1 MTLILLA
8 IVGIVFLLGA
18 IALGIG
24 HKGWNWGTV
33 AAGWL
38 VLLSALGAFF
48 LIAMLGQRERAW
60 RTIIKTYET
69 NLARERDALVPA
81 GNSNLRPDSSAKSLA
96 ALEQERVRWQ
106 RVRERINTWRGR
118 HWDNAVFTPPAPGR
132 PATLSIEGLE
142 STTLNP
148 GAELY
153 LFDRRPV
160 EQGGRY
166 LGAFRVDTIDRN
178 LLSISPLS
186 IPDAADAKLWGE
198 PRDAVDV
205 YETLPVDRAIAF
217 SRTLLPPGF
226 TLAADNATPAATGD
240 AATGDASAEGTAA
253 AQVADVPTDPGT
265 GIMPGQRRIDPESML
280 SHIEKRLEQVRLH
293 DRPLGGE
300 TAAPGAVADDA
311 TAATADGNA
320 ATADGTAAT
329 ADGSPAE
336 APIEV
341 IDPLFAP
348 DAPNGVRWARVTFA
362 RDHDYRWPDGTTSRF
377 RQGETVAAF
386 PIEQLAAL
394 RASGAEY
401 TSAWVIPPGLYWA
414 TVTFKQNH
422 SFARPQGAALEF
434 PAGASAQFDLDTARA
449 LVAQEIATMG
459 QIVYR
464 RPLAD
469 GYTALRGAGTFDA
482 AGTQLPVS
490 ARGLVINR
498 QILADDIASIRSMT
512 EQLGQ
517 ARNNE
522 LAELK
527 LRRQEQEELE
537 ADEVQ
542 WKADTEAARAVAERF
557 SLRTAAA
564 ARELADAEATIV
576 ALGRALTDASA
587 LLRSTT
593 DQTAPPPVLPA
604 APRR

>member
-60 RTIIKTYET
+60 RAIIKTYET

-81 GNSNLRPDSSAKSLA
+81 GGTNLRPDSSAKSLA
-96 ALEQERVRWQ
+96 ALEQERARWQ

-118 HWDNAVFTPPAPGR
+118 HWDNAAFTPPAQGR
-132 PATLSIEGLE
+132 AATLSIEGLE

-166 LGAFRVDTIDRN
+166 LGAFRVDTVDRN

-217 SRTLLPPGF
+217 SRTLLPPGL
-226 TLAADNATPAATGD
+226 TLPADNAAPATTGDEAGGD
-240 AATGDASAEGTAA
+240 AAGGDAAADGATAA
-253 AQVADVPTDPGT
+253 PVVDVPTDPGT

-280 SHIEKRLEQVRLH
+280 KHIEERLEQVRLH

-300 TAAPGAVADDA
+300 AAAPGAVAEDA
-311 TAATADGNA
+311 TAAPAGETA
-320 ATADGTAAT
+320 
-329 ADGSPAE
+329 AE
-336 APIEV
+336 APVEV
-341 IDPLFAP
+341 IDPLVAP
-348 DAPNGVRWARVTFA
+348 DAPHGVRWARVTFG
-362 RDHDYRWPDGTTSRF
+362 RDHEYRWPDGTTSRF
-377 RQGETVAAF
+377 RKGETVAAF

-414 TVTFKQNH
+414 TVTFTQSH
-422 SFARPQGAALEF
+422 TFPRPQGAALEF

-449 LVAQEIATMG
+449 LVAQGVATMG

-564 ARELADAEATIV
+564 TRELADAEATIV
-576 ALGRALTDASA
+576 ALGRALTDASV